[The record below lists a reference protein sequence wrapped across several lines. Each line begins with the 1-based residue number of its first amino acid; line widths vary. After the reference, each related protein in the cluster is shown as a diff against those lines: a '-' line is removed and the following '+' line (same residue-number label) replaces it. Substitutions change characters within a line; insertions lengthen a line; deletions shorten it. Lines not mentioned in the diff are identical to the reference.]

1 MLLAGETGS
10 MTGSSYA
17 VATSSPSGDLTF
29 TSANLWRQRGNLN
42 CGTGRLAW

>member
-17 VATSSPSGDLTF
+17 VATSSPSGWSDF
-29 TSANLWRQRGNLN
+29 YFR
-42 CGTGRLAW
+42 